1 MENLSQA
8 TIRNNTE
15 TCDVSWFKFYII
27 QLYIIPLI
35 SLIGFSTNLLCTII
49 FISVIKKLKSNHGV
63 MHHYFL
69 AKSITDLIVF
79 VVTAM
84 SPLYFCKSCSASTH
98 IMANIWFKFFYN
110 FGEEAMILC
119 SATFQ
124 IASLVDCY
132 LSLSCSSKL
141 CTVKTFKLL
150 SVFTISLSLILSLVI
165 LFRFEIVQVNEPYLN
180 STTTKYIIEKTL
192 FYESN
197 IDTYLRFLQTVLRD
211 YVTLLLMI
219 ICSLLIIVSM
229 KNLMNKKKV
238 LSGDASK
245 LIKLKRKVVSSMAIS
260 SLIYIIGHIPLC
272 IYYLPFDK
280 NSTFWYC
287 YYSYSLVPFYS
298 SYIFGFFIYLKYNK
312 NFKAC
317 FFKLV
322 SSMMFRFRK

>member
-1 MENLSQA
+1 MENLSQT

-35 SLIGFSTNLLCTII
+35 SLIGFLTNFSCTII
-49 FISVIKKLKSNHGV
+49 FISIIKKLKSSHGA

-69 AKSITDLIVF
+69 AKSITDLVIF

-84 SPLYFCKSCSASTH
+84 SPIFFCKSCSVSTH
-98 IMANIWFKFFYN
+98 IIANIWFKFFYN

-132 LSLSCSSKL
+132 LSLSSSSNV

-165 LFRFEIVQVNEPYLN
+165 LFRFEIVKVNEPYSN
-180 STTTKYIIEKTL
+180 STKYIIEKTFL
-192 FYESN
+192 YESN
-197 IDTYLRFLQTVLRD
+197 IDKYLRFFQTVLRD
-211 YVTLLLMI
+211 YVTLVLMI

-238 LSGDASK
+238 LSGNASK
-245 LIKLKRKVVSSMAIS
+245 LIKLKRKVVSALAIS

-280 NSTFWYC
+280 NSTFWSC

-322 SSMMFRFRK
+322 SSVMFRFRK